1 MKAALQTRREFR
13 RVQPLLAY
21 AAAHLDKDLS
31 LAALGS
37 RARLSPFHLQR
48 LFARVAGETLKQFTA
63 RLRLERA
70 AATLLTSSHSV
81 LSVALACGFRSH
93 ETFTRLFRSRF
104 GVTPSA
110 YRRCG
115 LSGAVP
121 RTLATLHVRFVTHV
135 GPCLKLYHA
144 EAAAFSGG
152 SEMKYSV
159 SERVL
164 PPQPVLVARRR
175 VRRTEIARA
184 LGELLGSVFV
194 HAQRAGGAI
203 AGQPFTRYLEWG
215 PALVSIESG
224 LPVATPVK
232 GEGEVL
238 AETLPGGRAAFTTHM
253 GPYEQ
258 LFDAHAAVQ
267 LWIEE
272 NAHRSAGAPWE
283 VYVTDPADHPDPKD
297 WRTDIFWPITS

>member
-1 MKAALQTRREFR
+1 MNAGSATKRGFR
-13 RVQPLLAY
+13 KVQPLLSY
-21 AAAHLDKDLS
+21 AATHLDEDLS
-31 LAALGS
+31 LAAIGA
-37 RARLSPFHLQR
+37 RARLSPFHVQR
-48 LFARVAGETLKQFTA
+48 LFAGVAGETLKQFTA

-70 AATLLTSSHSV
+70 AAMLLTSSHSV

-93 ETFTRLFRSRF
+93 ETFTRLFHSRF

-115 LSGAVP
+115 LSGGVL
-121 RTLATLHVRFVTHV
+121 RGSATRHAQLVTQV

-144 EAAAFSGG
+144 NAAVVSGG
-152 SEMKYSV
+152 NEMRYSV

-175 VRRTEIARA
+175 VKRTAIART
-184 LGELLGSVFV
+184 LGEMLGSVFV
-194 HAQRAGGAI
+194 HAQRVGGVI

-215 PALVSIESG
+215 PAVVSIESG
-224 LPVATPVK
+224 LPVATAVK

-238 AETLPGGRAAFTTHM
+238 AETLPGGGVAFATHL

-272 NAHRSAGAPWE
+272 NVRRTAGAPWE
-283 VYVTDPADHPDPKD
+283 VYVTDPAEHPDPKD
-297 WRTDIFWPITS
+297 WRTDIFWPIAN